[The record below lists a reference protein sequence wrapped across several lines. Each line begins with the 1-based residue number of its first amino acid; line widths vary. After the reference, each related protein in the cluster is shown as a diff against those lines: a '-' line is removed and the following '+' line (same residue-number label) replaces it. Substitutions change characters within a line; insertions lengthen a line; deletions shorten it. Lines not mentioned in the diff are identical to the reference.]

1 MRTSRGSTCTSA
13 SAWRWGAASAASARP
28 GRRPARTS
36 TSRSGCAG
44 RRSIR
49 SRASADSGRRAFGR
63 GGRRATGKARPA
75 SSPRRAYRS
84 RAHVSVPRPCRFL
97 TPRARPPEGRCG
109 RLRELGHDVT
119 ILAPSSRAAD
129 LLAGRRALLDGAS
142 SEVIALGPAVPVSRR
157 SRVGVPVGV
166 RANLSLALAVGR
178 YDVVHGFEPG
188 VPSLS
193 YLALRD
199 AQALAVAT
207 FLSPDRLGYPPGRT
221 QRERLLGRVDALVA
235 TSEETAEAAA
245 TRFPGDY
252 TVVSPGVDL

>member
-1 MRTSRGSTCTSA
+1 
-13 SAWRWGAASAASARP
+13 
-28 GRRPARTS
+28 
-36 TSRSGCAG
+36 
-44 RRSIR
+44 
-49 SRASADSGRRAFGR
+49 
-63 GGRRATGKARPA
+63 
-75 SSPRRAYRS
+75 
-84 RAHVSVPRPCRFL
+84 
-97 TPRARPPEGRCG
+97 
-109 RLRELGHDVT
+109 
-119 ILAPSSRAAD
+119 
-129 LLAGRRALLDGAS
+129 
-142 SEVIALGPAVPVSRR
+142 VIALGPAVPVSRR

-235 TSEETAEAAA
+235 TSRETADAAA

-252 TVVSPGVDL
+252 TIVSPGVGLDLFRPGGKLALAVLGVRPAGRPAAGAGS